1 MTQFDILSQSAE
13 PQALLQL
20 LDIAFGPGR
29 VTRTAERLR
38 EGNRQ
43 ISEYDRMAVTKTD
56 GVLVGAISFWPI
68 AIDETAGLLLGPL
81 AVHPDMQ
88 GQGVGLALIQDA
100 LAAIDETRF
109 AFTLLVGDLPYYQ
122 KCDFSVAPTSVKL
135 PGPVCWCAVRPS
147 CVQRSRAWF
156 DARRNC
162 ASFSLN
168 RGTLCPMKQPMH

>member
-43 ISEYDRMAVTKTD
+43 ISDYDRMAVTKTD
-56 GVLVGAISFWPI
+56 GALVGAISFWPI
-68 AIDETAGLLLGPL
+68 AIDETAGLLMGPL

-122 KCDFSVAPTSVKL
+122 KCGFAVAPTSVKL
-135 PGPVCWCAVRPS
+135 PGPVDPQRLLVRGEAKLCAALSGMVR
-147 CVQRSRAWF
+147 RAPE
-156 DARRNC
+156 
-162 ASFSLN
+162 
-168 RGTLCPMKQPMH
+168 LC

>member
-38 EGNRQ
+38 EGNRH
-43 ISEYDRMAVTKTD
+43 IREYDRMAVTKTD
-56 GVLVGAISFWPI
+56 GALVGAIAFWPI
-68 AIDETAGLLLGPL
+68 AVGEMAGLLLGPL

-88 GQGVGLALIQDA
+88 GQGVGLALMQDA
-100 LAAIDETRF
+100 LAAIDESRF

-122 KCDFSVAPTSVKL
+122 KGGFAVAPADLRL
-135 PGPVCWCAVRPS
+135 PGPVDPQRLLVRGEAKLCAGLSGMVR
-147 CVQRSRAWF
+147 RAPE
-156 DARRNC
+156 
-162 ASFSLN
+162 
-168 RGTLCPMKQPMH
+168 LC

>member
-13 PQALLQL
+13 PQALNNL

-38 EGNRQ
+38 EGNQRFAA
-43 ISEYDRMAVTKTD
+43 YDRVAVAKAD
-56 GVLVGAISFWPI
+56 GALVGAISFWPI
-68 AIDETAGLLLGPL
+68 AVEDTAGLLLGPL

-88 GQGVGLALIQDA
+88 GQGVGLALMQDA

-122 KCDFSVAPTSVKL
+122 KSGFAIAPTSVKL
-135 PGPVCWCAVRPS
+135 PGPVDPQRLLVRGASKLCAGLSGMVR
-147 CVQRSRAWF
+147 RAPE
-156 DARRNC
+156 
-162 ASFSLN
+162 
-168 RGTLCPMKQPMH
+168 LC